1 MGNLNNICEQI
12 LDFFDKHDNFL
23 ITAHLS
29 ADGDAYG
36 AALSIAFY
44 LNFLSKKYEVVFH
57 DQEKE
62 TKYDYLWGFDEIRS
76 YNKNMTQEYDA
87 AVIVDVPS
95 KSRIGDSANLLPIP
109 EYCLKIDHHPVEEH
123 LSEIS
128 LVDTSASSTCQ
139 LVYEILSRSNIVF
152 EKELATLLLSGIM
165 YDTGR
170 FSFSNTSQRD
180 FEIAANLT
188 GAGASSNQIASH
200 LFFNNSFESL
210 KMVGYGLANMQ
221 LRLNGKVCVISLPLE
236 LMQSSKRIDT
246 DELSNYSLAI
256 KGVEVGLFVRQFDEN
271 ITKVSFRS
279 RGLVDVNKVARN
291 FGGGGHLH
299 AAGCRTNAE
308 PDGLI
313 ENILIE
319 IQKQLA

>member
-1 MGNLNNICEQI
+1 MEKLNRICEQI
-12 LDFFDKHDNFL
+12 LAFINKHDNFL

-36 AALSIAFY
+36 AALGIAYY
-44 LNFLSKKYEVVFH
+44 LKALSKTYEVVFH

-62 TKYDYLWGFDEIRS
+62 AKYSYLWGFDDIRS
-76 YNKNMTQEYDA
+76 FNKKMIPKYDA
-87 AVIVDVPS
+87 AIIVDVPS
-95 KSRIGDSANLLPIP
+95 SSRIGDPATLLPLP
-109 EYCLKIDHHPVEEH
+109 DYCLKIDHHPVEEH
-123 LSEIS
+123 LSDIS
-128 LVDTSASSTCQ
+128 LVDTSASSTC
-139 LVYEILSRSNIVF
+139 LLIYEILSRSKIVF

-170 FSFSNTSQRD
+170 FSFSNTRQRD

-188 GAGASSNQIASH
+188 GAGANSNQIASH

-210 KMVGYGLANMQ
+210 KTVGYGLANMQ

-236 LMQSSKRIDT
+236 LIHHSKRIDT

-256 KGVEVGLFVRQFDEN
+256 KGVEVGLFVRQFEEN
-271 ITKVSFRS
+271 VTKVSFRS
-279 RGLVDVNKVARN
+279 RGVVDVKKGARN

-299 AAGCRTNAE
+299 AAGCRTNAKPE
-308 PDGLI
+308 SLI
-313 ENILIE
+313 EEILIE
-319 IQKQLA
+319 IQKQLK